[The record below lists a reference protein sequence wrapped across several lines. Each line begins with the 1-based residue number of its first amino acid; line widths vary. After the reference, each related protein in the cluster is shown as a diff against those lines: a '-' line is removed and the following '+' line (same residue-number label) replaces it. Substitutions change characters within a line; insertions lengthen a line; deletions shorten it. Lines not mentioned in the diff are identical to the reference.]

1 MWRPGARS
9 AKIIRAIVT
18 RVLFYGSILF
28 GAWWWMIWTPGDQR
42 VPPLRP
48 LNADELAIENQVR
61 SDVNFLAGQI
71 GERNIPGKSAQLE
84 QAAEFI
90 VGSMSASGYQ
100 PHSQWYTVGRNNCRN
115 IESEIRGRDRPGEVV
130 IVGATMIPCQE
141 ARARTTTPAVS
152 QACWRWPVDSPEHT
166 LRVRCGS

>member
-1 MWRPGARS
+1 
-9 AKIIRAIVT
+9 
-18 RVLFYGSILF
+18 
-28 GAWWWMIWTPGDQR
+28 MIWTPGDQR

-130 IVGATMIPCQE
+130 IVGAHYDSVPGGPGADDNASGVASMLAL
-141 ARARTTTPAVS
+141 ARRFAGTHPSRT
-152 QACWRWPVDSPEHT
+152 
-166 LRVRCGS
+166 VRFVGFTNEEPPYFWSAEMGLQNVP